1 MNAEPGHV
9 WMQRLTNH
17 FDTVTWL
24 NPVAPDHWRYTQSVG
39 MTKQLMDDKMFPMTL
54 SGLSDAIKALAK

>member
-1 MNAEPGHV
+1 
-9 WMQRLTNH
+9 
-17 FDTVTWL
+17 
-24 NPVAPDHWRYTQSVG
+24 